1 MPPSILETLSL
12 STKHIQ
18 IQRVDLEKGTIT
30 DKEDVVTSDK
40 AVCIFINGEYYRTLI
55 STPSMI
61 EELVLGHL
69 LSEGIIESNAD
80 MESIEIS
87 SLKAYVELTKKIDI
101 AHLNILKSDL
111 ITTACGVP
119 TTQTSEDQLTSMS
132 NPSETKVSAE
142 KIWGMIRELNLRSD
156 QYRETG
162 GTHAAMLCTPEGDT
176 RYFAEDVGRHNAVD
190 KVIGA
195 GFINDVDYSDSI
207 LLSSGRQS
215 SDIVL
220 KAVKSGIPIIAS
232 VAGPLESGIRIAQL
246 TGTTLICFVRGRR
259 MNVYS
264 GHHRIAI

>member
-1 MPPSILETLSL
+1 M
-12 STKHIQ
+12 STKQIQ
-18 IQRVDLEKGTIT
+18 IQRVDLKKGTII

-40 AVCIFINGEYYRTLI
+40 AVCIFINGEYYRTLV

-61 EELVLGHL
+61 EELVIGHL
-69 LSEGIIESNAD
+69 LSEGIVESND
-80 MESIEIS
+80 DLESIEIS
-87 SLKAYVELTKKIDI
+87 SLKAYVELTKEVDI

-111 ITTACGVP
+111 ITTACGIP
-119 TTQTSEDQLTSMS
+119 TTQTSEDQLKSMS
-132 NPSETKVSAE
+132 NPSDTKVSAE

-156 QYRETG
+156 QYRKTG
-162 GTHAAMLCTPEGDT
+162 GTHAAMLYTPEEDT
-176 RYFAEDVGRHNAVD
+176 RFFAEDVGRHNAVD

-195 GFINDVDYSDSI
+195 GFINGIDYSHSV

-232 VAGPLESGIRIAQL
+232 VAGPLESGIRVAKL
-246 TGTTLICFVRGRR
+246 TETTLICFIRGRR

-264 GHHRIAI
+264 GHHRVTI